1 MKTNNM
7 QKCKLMEIND
17 FSSWL
22 VDQLKTNDLTQADL
36 SRLSGLSRTAISN
49 IINNK
54 RLNPDQS
61 TLNAIAS
68 ALKLPPDTVYR
79 AAGLLPPLPERRVAE
94 EIAQYKLSE
103 LNDQE
108 LDEVLQFIEFIQDRQ
123 ERNLRIKKTREGSSP
138 PEVVKTQI

>member
-1 MKTNNM
+1 MTN
-7 QKCKLMEIND
+7 ID
-17 FSSWL
+17 FSQWL
-22 VDQLKTNDLTQADL
+22 TEQMRINDLTQADL
-36 SRLSGLSRTAISN
+36 ARLSGLSRQSISALVN
-49 IINNK
+49 QK
-54 RLNPDQS
+54 VLSPDQPS
-61 TLNAIAS
+61 LNAIAS

-138 PEVVKTQI
+138 PEVVKSQI

>member
-1 MKTNNM
+1 M
-7 QKCKLMEIND
+7 QTKYDFSEWLMEQIAIRNI
-17 FSSWL
+17 SQS
-22 VDQLKTNDLTQADL
+22 DLA
-36 SRLSGLSRTAISN
+36 RASGLSRATISDF
-49 IINNK
+49 INRK
-54 RLNPDQS
+54 RSNPDQTS
-61 TLNAIAS
+61 LNAIAQG
-68 ALKLPPDTVYR
+68 LGVPPDTVYR

-138 PEVVKTQI
+138 PEVVKSQI